1 MSTFI
6 EVTEIREPIGVEQFT
21 NYKSILNVDQIVL
34 IRTVEPRIAK
44 ELGYNTVIVTNVDR
58 YCVAESIIEIK
69 EKIWKT
75 LNLNLD

>member
-1 MSTFI
+1 MNKFI
-6 EVTEIREPIGVEQFT
+6 EVTEIREPIGVEEFT

-34 IRTVEPRIAK
+34 IRPVEPRIAK

-69 EKIWKT
+69 ENIWKR